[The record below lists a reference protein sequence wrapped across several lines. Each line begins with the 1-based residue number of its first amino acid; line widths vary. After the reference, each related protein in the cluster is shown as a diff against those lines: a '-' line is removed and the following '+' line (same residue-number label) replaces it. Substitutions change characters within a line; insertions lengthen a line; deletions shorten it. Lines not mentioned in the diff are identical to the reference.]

1 MSAPIISGQQP
12 GAHPDPEPR
21 TQPASQPSVVTRS
34 AKAQARGV
42 GGYLLRALGTGILT
56 LVIVLVA
63 WQGLILLL
71 GVSPFIA
78 KGPLDVF
85 HWLFTVPE
93 AAENRAL
100 ILSNLAI
107 TLTDAFLGFVAGLL
121 LALILAT
128 LFTLSKGIE
137 HALMPIA
144 LLLRSVPLVAFVP
157 VLILI
162 TGRGPSIAV
171 VTGAIVVLFPALVNI
186 AFGLRSASPQVSDV
200 IAVYGGTPFTALRK
214 VALPSSLPSFFA
226 AIKISIPGAITGAL
240 LAEWLATG
248 QGLGWGIVV
257 AVAQVKNFEVWSSV
271 VVITIVS
278 MVLYGVAQLAENLVL
293 RRMGMDQ
300 SAGS

>member
-1 MSAPIISGQQP
+1 MSAQ
-12 GAHPDPEPR
+12 
-21 TQPASQPSVVTRS
+21 TVVIQAAVLTKS
-34 AKAQARGV
+34 TGAQARGLGAYV
-42 GGYLLRALGTGILT
+42 GRALTTGLLT
-56 LVIVLVA
+56 LVIVLAA

-71 GVSPFIA
+71 GISPFIA

-85 HWLFTVPE
+85 NWLVTVPE

-100 ILSNLAI
+100 ILTNLGV
-107 TLTDAFLGFVAGLL
+107 TLTDAFLGFVAGILI
-121 LALILAT
+121 ALVLAT

-186 AFGLRSASPQVSDV
+186 AFGLRSGSPQVSDV

-248 QGLGWGIVV
+248 EGLGWTIVV
-257 AVAQVKNFEVWSSV
+257 AAAQVKNAEVWSSV

-278 MVLYGVAQLAENLVL
+278 MVLYGLAQFAENLVL

>member
-1 MSAPIISGQQP
+1 MSASTLATGSPAVLTKSSG
-12 GAHPDPEPR
+12 
-21 TQPASQPSVVTRS
+21 
-34 AKAQARGV
+34 AQARGI
-42 GGYLLRALGTGILT
+42 GGYILRALGTGVLT
-56 LVIVLVA
+56 LVIVLAA
-63 WQGLILLL
+63 WQALILLL
-71 GVSPFIA
+71 GISPFIA
-78 KGPLDVF
+78 KGPLDVWN
-85 HWLFTVPE
+85 WLFTVP
-93 AAENRAL
+93 AAEANRAL
-100 ILSNLAI
+100 ILTNLGI
-107 TLTDAFLGFVAGLL
+107 TLTDAFLGFVAGML
-121 LALILAT
+121 LALVLAT
-128 LFTLSKGIE
+128 VFTLSRGIE
-137 HALMPIA
+137 NALMPIA
-144 LLLRSVPLVAFVP
+144 LLLRSVPLVAFIP

-171 VTGAIVVLFPALVNI
+171 DTGAIVVLFPALVNI

-248 QGLGWGIVV
+248 EGLGWTIVV
-257 AVAQVKNFEVWSSV
+257 AAAQVKNAEVWSSV

-278 MVLYGVAQLAENLVL
+278 MVLYGAAQFAENLVL

>member
-1 MSAPIISGQQP
+1 MSASTLATGSPAVLTKSSG
-12 GAHPDPEPR
+12 
-21 TQPASQPSVVTRS
+21 
-34 AKAQARGV
+34 AQARGI
-42 GGYLLRALGTGILT
+42 GGYILRALGTGVLT
-56 LVIVLVA
+56 LVIVLAA
-63 WQGLILLL
+63 WQALILLL
-71 GVSPFIA
+71 GISPFIA
-78 KGPLDVF
+78 KGPLDVWN
-85 HWLFTVPE
+85 WLFTVP
-93 AAENRAL
+93 AAEANRAL
-100 ILSNLAI
+100 ILTNLGI
-107 TLTDAFLGFVAGLL
+107 TLTDAFLGFVAGML
-121 LALILAT
+121 LALVLAT
-128 LFTLSKGIE
+128 VFTLSRGIE
-137 HALMPIA
+137 NALMPIA
-144 LLLRSVPLVAFVP
+144 LLLRSVPLVAFIP

-248 QGLGWGIVV
+248 EGLGWTIVV
-257 AVAQVKNFEVWSSV
+257 AAAQVKNAEVWSSV

-278 MVLYGVAQLAENLVL
+278 MVLYGAAQFAENLVL

>member
-1 MSAPIISGQQP
+1 MSTQTVPDKPVLSGKRP
-12 GAHPDPEPR
+12 RRTLTGTGA
-21 TQPASQPSVVTRS
+21 QG
-34 AKAQARGV
+34 RGV
-42 GGYLLRALGTGILT
+42 GAFIGRALGTGVLT
-56 LVIVLVA
+56 LVIVLAA

-85 HWLFTVPE
+85 NWLFTVP
-93 AAENRAL
+93 AATENRAL
-100 ILSNLAI
+100 IQTNLGV
-107 TLTDAFLGFVAGLL
+107 TLNDAFLGFVAGMV
-121 LALILAT
+121 LALVLAA
-128 LFTLSKGIE
+128 LFTLSRGIE

-226 AIKISIPGAITGAL
+226 AVKISIPGAITGAL

-248 QGLGWGIVV
+248 QGLGNGIVV
-257 AVAQVKNFEVWSSV
+257 AVAQVKNAEVWSSV

-278 MVLYGVAQLAENLVL
+278 MVLYGLAQFAENLVL
-293 RRMGMDQ
+293 RKMGMDQ
-300 SAGS
+300 SAGG

>member
-1 MSAPIISGQQP
+1 MSAPTVVVHTGVSTKST
-12 GAHPDPEPR
+12 GA
-21 TQPASQPSVVTRS
+21 QV
-34 AKAQARGV
+34 RGL
-42 GGYLLRALGTGILT
+42 GGYVGRAVTTGLLT
-56 LVIVLVA
+56 LVIVLLA
-63 WQGLILLL
+63 WQGLILAL

-85 HWLFTVPE
+85 NWLFTVPA

-100 ILSNLAI
+100 ILTNLGI
-107 TLTDAFLGFVAGLL
+107 TLTDAFLGFVAGMV
-121 LALILAT
+121 LALVLAT

-248 QGLGWGIVV
+248 QGLGYGIVV

-278 MVLYGVAQLAENLVL
+278 MVLYGVAQFAENLVL
-293 RRMGMDQ
+293 RRMGMGQ

>member
-1 MSAPIISGQQP
+1 MSTLTPS
-12 GAHPDPEPR
+12 R
-21 TQPASQPSVVTRS
+21 TNSRVGSRTNS
-34 AKAQARGV
+34 RGI
-42 GGYLLRALGTGILT
+42 GGYIGRALGTGLLT
-56 LVIVLVA
+56 LAIVLAA

-71 GVSPFIA
+71 GISPFIA
-78 KGPLDVF
+78 KGPLDVVN
-85 HWLFTVPE
+85 WLFTVPA

-100 ILSNLAI
+100 ILTNLGV
-107 TLTDAFLGFVAGLL
+107 TLTDAFLGFVAGML
-121 LALILAT
+121 LALVLAT

-248 QGLGWGIVV
+248 QGLGSGIVV

-278 MVLYGVAQLAENLVL
+278 MVLYGLAQFAENLVL

>member
-1 MSAPIISGQQP
+1 MSAQ
-12 GAHPDPEPR
+12 
-21 TQPASQPSVVTRS
+21 TVVLSS
-34 AKAQARGV
+34 AVLTKSAGAQARGV
-42 GGYLLRALGTGILT
+42 GGYLLRALGTGVLT

-63 WQGLILLL
+63 WQGLIVLL

-85 HWLFTVPE
+85 NWLFTVPE

-100 ILSNLAI
+100 ILGNLGV

-121 LALILAT
+121 LALVLAT
-128 LFTLSKGIE
+128 LFALSKGIE

-248 QGLGWGIVV
+248 QGLGYGIVV

>member
-1 MSAPIISGQQP
+1 MSTQTVSDKPTLSGNRP
-12 GAHPDPEPR
+12 TVITKSTG
-21 TQPASQPSVVTRS
+21 
-34 AKAQARGV
+34 AQARGV
-42 GGYLLRALGTGILT
+42 GAYIGRALGTGVLT
-56 LVIVLVA
+56 LVIVLAA

-85 HWLFTVPE
+85 NWLFTVPE

-100 ILSNLAI
+100 ILTNLGV
-107 TLTDAFLGFVAGLL
+107 TLTDAFLGFVAGML
-121 LALILAT
+121 LALVLAT

-186 AFGLRSASPQVSDV
+186 AFGLRSVTPQMKDV
-200 IAVYGGTPFTALRK
+200 IHVYGGSSFDVLRR
-214 VALPSSLPSFFA
+214 VAYPTALPSIFA
-226 AIKISIPGAITGAL
+226 AIRISVPGAITGAL
-240 LAEWLATG
+240 IAEYFTTTD
-248 QGLGWGIVV
+248 
-257 AVAQVKNFEVWSSV
+257 SV
-271 VVITIVS
+271 
-278 MVLYGVAQLAENLVL
+278 GKA
-293 RRMGMDQ
+293 
-300 SAGS
+300 